1 MNEMIEI
8 VELLKSPYPKQTH
21 FHLPLSKLRTFVDVT
36 WKIPAYQTAESKKV
50 MPLYTQEL
58 NDFNPDGR
66 FPKNVFPGS
75 NPFFRHVK
83 FLQYLIAKQ
92 SGVVVGRIAVYID
105 SRYKDHHVPGDIGWI
120 GSFECIESKY
130 VAEKLINTAI
140 NLLKEQQVTKIIGP
154 ARFNANGEVGITI
167 SGFDHHPM
175 IMEPYTPPYYQEY
188 FESRGTKENDWYAF
202 HIENREVSTYVE
214 RIAQI
219 KRAGMSLEDKMT
231 ADKIIIR
238 PVKLKNLKQDAKK
251 IQYVYNTAW
260 NTLEHPQFAPLTDE
274 EFKSLVSALV
284 LLAVED
290 LILIVEDHSKEGHPV
305 VGMSVL
311 LPDINETIERY
322 DQKHTRFRP
331 SDGISGLIT
340 SLLRDARIYF
350 QVKKMIRRHSFH
362 GARMIILGTII
373 KKTGLD
379 ALLYLKSYEN
389 SKKFGIE
396 FGSGSQIADTNL
408 EMVNP
413 LLRLGTKSLCWRIYK
428 FL

>member
-8 VELLKSPYPKQTH
+8 VELLKSPYPKQTQ
-21 FHLPLSKLRTFVDVT
+21 FHLSLKNLRTFVDVS
-36 WKIPAYQTAESKKV
+36 WKIPAYKTAESKKV
-50 MPLYTQEL
+50 MPLYMQEL
-58 NDFNPDGR
+58 IDFNPDGR
-66 FPKNVFPGS
+66 FPKNIFPGS

-83 FLQYLIAKQ
+83 YLQYLIAKQ
-92 SGVVVGRIAVYID
+92 NNVIVGRIAIYID
-105 SRYKDHHVPGDIGWI
+105 CKYKDHQMEGDIGWI
-120 GSFECIESKY
+120 GSFESIESKY
-130 VAEKLINTAI
+130 VAEKLIQAATQ
-140 NLLKEQQVTKIIGP
+140 LLKEQGVVKIIGP
-154 ARFNANGEVGITI
+154 ARFNANGEVGVTI

-175 IMEPYTPPYYQEY
+175 IMEPYHPPYYQEY
-188 FESRGTKENDWYAF
+188 FESLGKKENDWYAF
-202 HIENREVSTYVE
+202 HIESDEVAKYAMRV
-214 RIAQI
+214 AQV
-219 KRAGMSLEDKMT
+219 KRSGLSIEEKMI

-238 PVKLKNLKQDAKK
+238 SVKLKNLKQEAKK

-260 NTLEHPQFAPLTDE
+260 DTLEHPQFTPLTDD
-274 EFKSLVSALV
+274 EFKSLVSALL

-290 LILIVEDHSKEGHPV
+290 LILIVEDHNKSEAPV

-311 LPDINETIERY
+311 LPDINETIQIY
-322 DQKHTRFRP
+322 DQKHPGFLP
-331 SDGISGLIT
+331 GNSLFSLIHC
-340 SLLRDARIYF
+340 LIRDVRIYLL
-350 QVKKMIRRHSFH
+350 VKKMIRCHSFR
-362 GARMIILGTII
+362 GARMVILGTII

-413 LLRLGTKSLCWRIYK
+413 LLRLGKKSLCWRIYK

>member
-1 MNEMIEI
+1 MNELIEI
-8 VELLKSPYPKQTH
+8 EELLESPFPRQNH
-21 FHLPLSKLRTFVDVT
+21 FHLPLNKLRTFVDIT
-36 WKIPAYQTAESKKV
+36 WKIPAYQTADSKKV

-66 FPKNVFPGS
+66 FPKNIFPGS

-83 FLQYLIAKQ
+83 FLQYLIAREN
-92 SGVVVGRIAVYID
+92 GVVVGRMAVYID
-105 SRYKDHHVPGDIGWI
+105 SRYQDHHIEGDIGWI
-120 GSFECIESKY
+120 GSFECIESKD
-130 VAEKLINTAI
+130 VAEKLIQHALT
-140 NLLKEQQVTKIIGP
+140 LLKEQKVTKIIGP

-188 FESRGTKENDWYAF
+188 FESLGTKENDWYAF
-202 HIENREVSTYVE
+202 HIKSSEVSAYVE

-219 KRAGMSLEDKMT
+219 KRSGMSLEDKMKS
-231 ADKIIIR
+231 DKIIIR
-238 PVKLKNLKQDAKK
+238 PVKLKNLKQEAKK

-290 LILIVEDHSKEGHPV
+290 LILIVEDHSKEGAPV

-311 LPDINETIERY
+311 LPDINETIELY
-322 DQKHTRFRP
+322 DHLHPGFRP
-331 SDGISGLIT
+331 TYGILGLIK
-340 SLLRDARIYF
+340 SVLRDAMIYI
-350 QVKKMIRRHSFH
+350 QVKKMIRRHAFH

-389 SKKFGIE
+389 SRNFGIQ

-413 LLRLGTKSLCWRIYK
+413 LLRLGNKSLCWRIYK